1 MPAPRSPAFPFAD
14 GLSHR
19 ARGASG
25 GAISYLMRQAVE
37 HPECLSLAAG
47 LVDRASLPADLVRDA
62 AADLLADPDSARD
75 ALQYGHTAGNMQLR
89 TAVVYLFAMLEAET
103 GAGAAGT
110 DPAALRERVVL
121 TNGSQ
126 QFLSLAAEVLL
137 DPGDVCLVAA
147 PTYFVMLGVLAGV
160 GARAVSVDTD
170 EHGMRPDGLER
181 RLTELE
187 AAGELPRVK
196 LIYLVPEFENPSGV
210 RLAADR
216 RGEIVRLA
224 ERFSK
229 AHRVRIL
236 EDSAY
241 RELRYDGEPRPS
253 LWSQDRD
260 GDVTGSRVLY
270 TQTFS
275 KSFAP
280 GLRVGFG
287 ILPPDLV
294 GPVLDRKGNEDFG
307 SSHLTQHLLL
317 TALRSGR
324 YADHVESVRASYR
337 AKRDA
342 LLAAL
347 DEHLGG
353 LPGVSW
359 HHPDGGLYVWTTLPD
374 GTDTG
379 FDSPLFRTAAQRE
392 RVMYVPGELC
402 YSKEPGPVPTN
413 RMRLSFGVLSP
424 DDLREAAARLG
435 RAVRTHPEP

>member
-1 MPAPRSPAFPFAD
+1 MNDSTPRSPAFPLSD
-14 GLSHR
+14 GLS
-19 ARGASG
+19 ARTATARG

-47 LVDRASLPADLVRDA
+47 LVDRASLPVDLARDL
-62 AADLLADPDSARD
+62 AADLLGDPEAARD
-75 ALQYGHTAGNMQLR
+75 ALQYGHTAGNERLR
-89 TAVVYLFAMLEAET
+89 AAVAELFAGLEGRT
-103 GAGAAGT
+103 GGGAAGLN
-110 DPAALRERVVL
+110 PAAPGGRVVL

-137 DPGDVCLVAA
+137 DPGDICLVAA

-170 EHGMRPDGLER
+170 GHGMRPDGLER

-216 RGEIVRLA
+216 RAAIVRLA
-224 ERFSK
+224 GRFSK
-229 AHRVRIL
+229 THRVRIL

-241 RELRYDGEPRPS
+241 RELRYDGDPYPS
-253 LWSQDRD
+253 VWSCDTG

-307 SSHLTQHLLL
+307 SSHLTQHLVLR
-317 TALRSGR
+317 ALESGR
-324 YADHVESVRASYR
+324 YAGHVASVRAAYR

-342 LLAAL
+342 LLAGL
-347 DEHLGG
+347 DEHLGD

-359 HHPDGGLYVWTTLPD
+359 LRPDGGLYVWATLPD
-374 GTDTG
+374 GVETG
-379 FDSPLFRTAAQRE
+379 FDSPLFRTAAERE
-392 RVMYVPGELC
+392 HVMYVPGELC
-402 YSKEPGPVPTN
+402 HAKQPGPVPTN
-413 RMRLSFGVLSP
+413 QMRLSFGVLAP
-424 DDLREAAARLG
+424 DALHEAAARLG
-435 RAVRTHPEP
+435 RAVRSCL